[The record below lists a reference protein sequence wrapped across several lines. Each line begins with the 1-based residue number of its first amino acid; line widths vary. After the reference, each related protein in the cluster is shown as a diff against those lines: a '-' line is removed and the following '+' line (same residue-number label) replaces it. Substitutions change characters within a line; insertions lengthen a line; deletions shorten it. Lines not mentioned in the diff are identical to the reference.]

1 VEDGEEAMVGDDDE
15 DSEVDKQGQ
24 GERRRIATRQRSQTQ
39 LRGNEMQWEDD
50 IAGPAINPVQVFS
63 T

>member
-1 VEDGEEAMVGDDDE
+1 VLKTAEEEAKKRE
-15 DSEVDKQGQ
+15 AEV
-24 GERRRIATRQRSQTQ
+24 ATMAQAIVVA
-39 LRGNEMQWEDD
+39 